1 MKDNGFLG
9 FKNFWIPRENMLMRF
24 GHLSK
29 DGIFKIQGNPKI
41 MYAVM
46 LIMRV
51 LFLNEAY
58 YFMATSL
65 TIGLWYALV
74 RTQFKDISGKDVER
88 PLIDY

>member
-1 MKDNGFLG
+1 
-9 FKNFWIPRENMLMRF
+9 
-24 GHLSK
+24 
-29 DGIFKIQGNPKI
+29 

-65 TIGLWYALV
+65 TIGLWYAIV
-74 RTQFKDISGKDVER
+74 RTQFKDIAGKEIER
-88 PLIDY
+88 PLIDYQTHQNKLFPIMAQMFAIWFTTEEISAVIRRI